1 MSIDKYAAPV
11 PTVAIGRRP
20 GAAAPEPVQPGAG
33 PAGRLA
39 MFGYSFLMVLLVA
52 YGWLIF
58 GLLIASIVL
67 VVVWIGLPML
77 LGTLLLLRHY
87 TRIHRQVSGRVL
99 GVPIAPPYR
108 PAVPGGVFVKLRMRL
123 TDPAT
128 FRDAIFLLE
137 ALSLGFALYLTALIA
152 FPILPIGWWGSPF
165 LLRLQASVTRM
176 LAGPTGEKELEQR
189 IGQLE
194 TSRAAT
200 VDHSAAE
207 LRRIERDLHDGAQAR
222 LVALGMNLGLA
233 EELMRR
239 DPDAAAELIAEA
251 RSSSSTALSELRNLV
266 RGIHPPVLAD
276 RGLVGGIEALALT
289 HAGPVDVDV
298 QIPDGRPP
306 RSSPRS
312 TSRSRRP
319 SPTPRNTLVGR
330 RYGYG
335 AGTTTGGCGSPS
347 PTTGTVGPSSIRRAG
362 WPVWNNGW
370 PPSTAASR
378 WPRHSAPARW

>member
-1 MSIDKYAAPV
+1 
-11 PTVAIGRRP
+11 
-20 GAAAPEPVQPGAG
+20 
-33 PAGRLA
+33 

-298 QIPDGRPP
+298 QIPGRPP
-306 RSSPRS
+306 APVESAVYFAVSEAIANAAKHAGGSSLWVWGRYDDGRLRITVTDDGHGGAVIDPAGGLAGLEQRLAAFDGRIS
-312 TSRSRRP
+312 LA
-319 SPTPRNTLVGR
+319 SPL
-330 RYGYG
+330 G
-335 AGTTTGGCGSPS
+335 AGTVVTIDVPCALQA
-347 PTTGTVGPSSIRRAG
+347 GPA
-362 WPVWNNGW
+362 PLEQ
-370 PPSTAASR
+370 
-378 WPRHSAPARW
+378 PR